1 MHTSG
6 GGGVQPKYNRVL
18 PSSSRKSTRGAS
30 GLRKIRNSNAK
41 AEINCHEKA
50 TSCLFEFLNKA
61 SFRKRLRIKCINHL
75 KMH

>member
-18 PSSSRKSTRGAS
+18 PSCSRKSTRGAS

-50 TSCLFEFLNKA
+50 SSSYLLEF
-61 SFRKRLRIKCINHL
+61 
-75 KMH
+75 

>member
-18 PSSSRKSTRGAS
+18 PSGSRKSTRGAS

-50 TSCLFEFLNKA
+50 TSSYLFEFWTKHPLEKD
-61 SFRKRLRIKCINHL
+61 
-75 KMH
+75 